1 MEENLNLTTAVALG
15 GGGGGGG
22 DDFLYVFVLIN
33 YMLYLQVLWSE
44 PLLMK
49 IRSSS
54 IEICHILCRL
64 LQSSP
69 STISLSSVQV

>member
-1 MEENLNLTTAVALG
+1 MEENLNLTTAVALE
-15 GGGGGGG
+15 GGGGG